1 MGVQQQGNIEDI
13 DRIIV
18 FLTQQDKINNYIKDK
33 IEKHLKSWE
42 KHLLYHSL
50 TSSWIV
56 KQQY

>member
-33 IEKHLKSWE
+33 IEKHLKS
-42 KHLLYHSL
+42 
-50 TSSWIV
+50 
-56 KQQY
+56 